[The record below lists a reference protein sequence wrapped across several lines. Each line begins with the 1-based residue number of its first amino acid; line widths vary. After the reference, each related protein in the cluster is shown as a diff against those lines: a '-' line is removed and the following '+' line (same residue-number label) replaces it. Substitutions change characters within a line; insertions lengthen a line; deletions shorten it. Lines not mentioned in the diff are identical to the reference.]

1 MRAAC
6 CEATVLRH
14 EVIADDIRL
23 LTALW
28 PDREHVP
35 HAGQFFT
42 LRAWGAD
49 EAPFLSRPISVH
61 KWDAETQTVEFLYAV
76 VGEGTRKLT
85 ALKKGDSFQLTGPM
99 GNGFDV
105 ADILSKYQKIAVV
118 GGGIGTAPM
127 YQLTRELAAGGVKPD
142 VFFGFRDKPYCMEEY
157 RSIAGIVKVSTDT
170 GAVGYGEAPPT
181 GVITG
186 DTTGAIIGAIRDH
199 IAPAILGRG
208 LDEFED
214 LTAAVQKAL
223 VHNTSAKAAVDM
235 ALWDLLGQKYSA
247 PVYRMLGGAR
257 SNIVTD
263 ITISVNPPEEMARDA
278 RTAIQR
284 GYDCLKVKVGIDPE
298 LDVARL
304 AAVRE
309 AVGKDV
315 KLRIDANQAWNAKQA
330 VRILDQM
337 QEKGLD
343 IEFVEQPVPAAD
355 LEGMQYVTRHA
366 SVPVLADESVFSPA
380 DALRIMQTG
389 AADFVNIKLMK
400 CGGITNA
407 LRIASAAEVYGVEC
421 MIGCMLEAKIS
432 VNAAVELACAKKI
445 ITKVDLDGP
454 VLCSEDHILGG
465 AVFDEKNITVSDAPG
480 MGIQGF
486 VPGKVTYLDD

>member
-1 MRAAC
+1 MKITEVRLGLIS
-6 CEATVLRH
+6 VPLR
-14 EVIADDIRL
+14 VPFK
-23 LTALW
+23 TAL
-28 PDREHVP
+28 R
-35 HAGQFFT
+35 
-42 LRAWGAD
+42 
-49 EAPFLSRPISVH
+49 SVSS
-61 KWDAETQTVEFLYAV
+61 VE
-76 VGEGTRKLT
+76 
-85 ALKKGDSFQLTGPM
+85 
-99 GNGFDV
+99 DV
-105 ADILSKYQKIAVV
+105 
-118 GGGIGTAPM
+118 
-127 YQLTRELAAGGVKPD
+127 
-142 VFFGFRDKPYCMEEY
+142 
-157 RSIAGIVKVSTDT
+157 IVEIHTDT

-199 IAPAILGRG
+199 IAKTIIGR
-208 LDEFED
+208 DVDDFED
-214 LTAAVQKAL
+214 LMIALNACIQK
-223 VHNTSAKAAVDM
+223 NTSAKAAVDM

-257 SNIVTD
+257 SNIETD

>member
-1 MRAAC
+1 MAGTLYIVATPIGNLDDMPPRVAATFGAADFIAAEDTRVTMKLLNFLGLKKPMVSYYEHALQKG
-6 CEATVLRH
+6 EAILQRIEAGESCALCSDAGMPCVSDPG
-14 EVIADDIRL
+14 EVIVRDALARGIKVVPVPAASACV
-23 LTALW
+23 TALA
-28 PDREHVP
+28 VS
-35 HAGQFFT
+35 GQDTSRWVFEGF
-42 LRAWGAD
+42 LPVNRKQKKERLAD
-49 EAPFLSRPISVH
+49 LLHEKRTVIFYEAPH
-61 KWDAETQTVEFLYAV
+61 KL
-76 VGEGTRKLT
+76 R
-85 ALKKGDSFQLTGPM
+85 
-99 GNGFDV
+99 
-105 ADILSKYQKIAVV
+105 
-118 GGGIGTAPM
+118 
-127 YQLTRELAAGGVKPD
+127 
-142 VFFGFRDKPYCMEEY
+142 
-157 RSIAGIVKVSTDT
+157 
-170 GAVGYGEAPPT
+170 
-181 GVITG
+181 
-186 DTTGAIIGAIRDH
+186 TT
-199 IAPAILGRG
+199 
-208 LDEFED
+208 LDD
-214 LTAAVQKAL
+214 LTAAFGPERSITLCRELTKL
-223 VHNTSAKAAVDM
+223 HEEIWKTT
-235 ALWDLLGQKYSA
+235 LG
-247 PVYRMLGGAR
+247 
-257 SNIVTD
+257 
-263 ITISVNPPEEMARDA
+263 
-278 RTAIQR
+278 
-284 GYDCLKVKVGIDPE
+284 
-298 LDVARL
+298 
-304 AAVRE
+304 E

-486 VPGKVTYLDD
+486 VPGKVAYLDD

>member
-1 MRAAC
+1 MKITQVKLGRIS
-6 CEATVLRH
+6 TPLR
-14 EVIADDIRL
+14 VPFK
-23 LTALW
+23 TAL
-28 PDREHVP
+28 RTV
-35 HAGQFFT
+35 
-42 LRAWGAD
+42 
-49 EAPFLSRPISVH
+49 SSVE
-61 KWDAETQTVEFLYAV
+61 DVIVELH
-76 VGEGTRKLT
+76 
-85 ALKKGDSFQLTGPM
+85 
-99 GNGFDV
+99 
-105 ADILSKYQKIAVV
+105 
-118 GGGIGTAPM
+118 
-127 YQLTRELAAGGVKPD
+127 
-142 VFFGFRDKPYCMEEY
+142 
-157 RSIAGIVKVSTDT
+157 TDT

-366 SVPVLADESVFSPA
+366 SVPA